1 MKEADGN
8 GRSKLCIRAS
18 SKLALMCSG
27 SKVILSSGKL
37 FFRSRK
43 AVLYVSLN
51 LKSKYLLVDETA
63 VDKIAVDE
71 PGPNPGCYT

>member
-1 MKEADGN
+1 M
-8 GRSKLCIRAS
+8 
-18 SKLALMCSG
+18 
-27 SKVILSSGKL
+27 
-37 FFRSRK
+37 SRK
-43 AVLYVSLN
+43 AVLYVSLG